1 MDQELP
7 TINGDLL
14 RLRREERGWA
24 LSDLATR
31 ACMSIK
37 QIRQLEEGG
46 SSSFYSEAVKW
57 TSAKKVGSLLG
68 MAPDEVFVQTQAEVI
83 SAPAVELVNDAGI
96 ATVPEIT
103 IEQVPEPVPV
113 VKAEPVVEEA
123 DRSAQSDDV
132 QASPQTSKTPVLALA
147 ALFVAALAVAAWMR
161 PEPEVV
167 SEPAPPVLQNMVTE
181 ANDAASS
188 ASAAT
193 ATPTAIA
200 NVAASPASQ
209 AQKPASTAQAAT
221 AAVAP
226 VTATASVTAS
236 AAVSGS
242 TAASAPRVATPAAS
256 AAPVAGVK
264 PANALQAPAS
274 AAAAASKPL

>member
-1 MDQELP
+1 MHQELP

-46 SSSFYSEAVKW
+46 SSAFYSETIKW

-68 MAPDEVFVQTQAEVI
+68 MQPEEVFVQETPEATL
-83 SAPAVELVNDAGI
+83 APAVEAVDDAVAAHTPEVTTEQT
-96 ATVPEIT
+96 ATPGVLQTESAS
-103 IEQVPEPVPV
+103 EQDTPL
-113 VKAEPVVEEA
+113 
-123 DRSAQSDDV
+123 AQTDEV
-132 QASPQTSKTPVLALA
+132 QASPQASKNPVLALA

-161 PEPEVV
+161 PAPEVV
-167 SEPAPPVLQNMVTE
+167 TEPAPPVLQNMVTE

-193 ATPTAIA
+193 AAPTATA
-200 NVAASPASQ
+200 NVAASAASQ

-226 VTATASVTAS
+226 ATATASVTGSGSVAAS
-236 AAVSGS
+236 AAR
-242 TAASAPRVATPAAS
+242 AATPAAS

-274 AAAAASKPL
+274 AASAASKSL